1 MIPVRVANGVDL
13 ADGGALHLDGE
24 AVVHHP
30 HQAVAGV
37 RVASPRVPSVV
48 GTEVTGGGI
57 HVSHGVLV
65 HPLDGVSP
73 ASVVRAVRAR
83 RDTDGEVAA
92 AQVAVV
98 VMINGGNHHHQ
109 AILREV
115 VVITTRL
122 K

>member
-1 MIPVRVANGVDL
+1 MDLSNG
-13 ADGGALHLDGE
+13 GE

-57 HVSHGVLV
+57 HVSHRVQV

-73 ASVVRAVRAR
+73 ASVVRAVRVR
-83 RDTDGEVAA
+83 SHPVA
-92 AQVAVV
+92 AQVVAVA
-98 VMINGGNHHHQ
+98 MTNGSHQ

>member
-1 MIPVRVANGVDL
+1 MDL
-13 ADGGALHLDGE
+13 ANGGALHLDGA

-48 GTEVTGGGI
+48 GTEVTGGGT

-98 VMINGGNHHHQ
+98 VMINGGNHPQ

>member
-1 MIPVRVANGVDL
+1 VDL
-13 ADGGALHLDGE
+13 ADGGALHLYGE
-24 AVVHHP
+24 AVVHPP

-48 GTEVTGGGI
+48 GTEVTGGEI
-57 HVSHGVLV
+57 HVSHGVRV
-65 HPLDGVSP
+65 HHTVSP

>member
-1 MIPVRVANGVDL
+1 MDL

-24 AVVHHP
+24 AVIHHHP

-83 RDTDGEVAA
+83 RDTDGEVAV
-92 AQVAVV
+92 AQVAAV
-98 VMINGGNHHHQ
+98 VMTNGSLHQ
-109 AILREV
+109 AIRQEV

>member
-1 MIPVRVANGVDL
+1 VANGVDL

-24 AVVHHP
+24 AVIHHHH

-83 RDTDGEVAA
+83 RDTDGEVAV
-92 AQVAVV
+92 AQVAAV
-98 VMINGGNHHHQ
+98 VMTNGSLHQ
-109 AILREV
+109 AIRQEV

>member
-48 GTEVTGGGI
+48 ETEVTGGGI

-92 AQVAVV
+92 AQVV
-98 VMINGGNHHHQ
+98 VMTNGGNHHQ

>member
-1 MIPVRVANGVDL
+1 MIHVRVENGVDL
-13 ADGGALHLDGE
+13 ASGAPHLDGE

-57 HVSHGVLV
+57 HVSHRVQV

-73 ASVVRAVRAR
+73 ASVVRAVRVR
-83 RDTDGEVAA
+83 SHPVA
-92 AQVAVV
+92 AQVVAVA
-98 VMINGGNHHHQ
+98 MTNGSLHQ
-109 AILREV
+109 AIHREV

>member
-1 MIPVRVANGVDL
+1 MDL

-24 AVVHHP
+24 AVIHHHH

-57 HVSHGVLV
+57 RVSHGVLA
-65 HPLDGVSP
+65 HHLDGVSP

-83 RDTDGEVAA
+83 RDTDGEVAV
-92 AQVAVV
+92 AQVAAV
-98 VMINGGNHHHQ
+98 VMTNGSHQ
-109 AILREV
+109 AIRQEV

>member
-13 ADGGALHLDGE
+13 ANGGALHLDGE
-24 AVVHHP
+24 AVVVHHP

-48 GTEVTGGGI
+48 GTEVTDGGT

-92 AQVAVV
+92 QVAAV
-98 VMINGGNHHHQ
+98 VMTNGSHQ

>member
-13 ADGGALHLDGE
+13 ADGGALHLDGA

-92 AQVAVV
+92 VQVAVV
-98 VMINGGNHHHQ
+98 MTNGSHQ

>member
-1 MIPVRVANGVDL
+1 MDL

-24 AVVHHP
+24 AVIHHHH

-57 HVSHGVLV
+57 RVSHGVLA
-65 HPLDGVSP
+65 HHLDGVSP

-92 AQVAVV
+92 VLAVV
-98 VMINGGNHHHQ
+98 MTNGSHQ

>member
-1 MIPVRVANGVDL
+1 MDL
-13 ADGGALHLDGE
+13 ADGGRHLNGAHLDGE
-24 AVVHHP
+24 AVAVVH
-30 HQAVAGV
+30 HQAVDGV

-57 HVSHGVLV
+57 HVSHGVRA

-73 ASVVRAVRAR
+73 ASVVKAVRAR
-83 RDTDGEVAA
+83 RDTDGEVAV

-98 VMINGGNHHHQ
+98 VTINGGNHHHQ